1 MKKKILPCSAFFYV
15 AIALIVTFVFGCK
28 REETSAK
35 DEKSNDHLVVTATFY
50 PMYIM
55 LLNITENI
63 PDIEL
68 KLLAPAETGCLHDY
82 QLSTADMKT
91 IISSDV
97 IVANGAGMEDFLEKV
112 LESQKNCPII
122 EAAQGYPLLED
133 NPHVWVSLKGAM
145 YEVDHIA
152 TALSELDP
160 DHQALYQNNAKTY
173 IQKLQNLYD
182 KMNNLLTSF
191 SDIPIV
197 TFHEAFP
204 YFAQDFGLHIVEN
217 VETDHGHEPSPKEL
231 SELIQELTQ
240 LKKDGKKP
248 VLFVEKDQTT
258 DSADII
264 SSEADIPLYY
274 LNSTVTGELDQDAY
288 IRAME
293 YNLEEMLKAFR

>member
-173 IQKLQNLYD
+173 IQKLHLMKEFTFF
-182 KMNNLLTSF
+182 KMF
-191 SDIPIV
+191 FI
-197 TFHEAFP
+197 F
-204 YFAQDFGLHIVEN
+204 
-217 VETDHGHEPSPKEL
+217 
-231 SELIQELTQ
+231 
-240 LKKDGKKP
+240 
-248 VLFVEKDQTT
+248 
-258 DSADII
+258 
-264 SSEADIPLYY
+264 
-274 LNSTVTGELDQDAY
+274 
-288 IRAME
+288 
-293 YNLEEMLKAFR
+293 YNIKS

>member
-1 MKKKILPCSAFFYV
+1 MHYNLLLCIIAILTFTFFV
-15 AIALIVTFVFGCK
+15 GCTK
-28 REETSAK
+28 EQPSVQDK
-35 DEKSNDHLVVTATFY
+35 DQLVVTATFY
-50 PMYIM
+50 PMYVM
-55 LLNITENI
+55 LLNITENV

-112 LESQKNCPII
+112 LKTQKNCPII

-160 DHQALYQNNAKTY
+160 KHQALYQSNAKNY
-173 IQKLQNLYD
+173 NQKLQDLYD
-182 KMNNLLTSF
+182 RMNSLLTSF
-191 SDIPIV
+191 SDIPVV

-231 SELIQELTQ
+231 SELIQKLIQ
-240 LKKDGKKP
+240 LKNNGKKP
-248 VLFVEKDQTT
+248 VLFVEKDHAT

-264 SSEADIPLYY
+264 SSETGIPLYY
-274 LNSTVTGELDQDAY
+274 LNSTVTGELHKDTY
-288 IRAME
+288 ITAME
-293 YNLEEMLKAFR
+293 ENLQELLKAFQ

>member
-1 MKKKILPCSAFFYV
+1 
-15 AIALIVTFVFGCK
+15 
-28 REETSAK
+28 
-35 DEKSNDHLVVTATFY
+35 
-50 PMYIM
+50 
-55 LLNITENI
+55 
-63 PDIEL
+63 
-68 KLLAPAETGCLHDY
+68 
-82 QLSTADMKT
+82 
-91 IISSDV
+91 
-97 IVANGAGMEDFLEKV
+97 
-112 LESQKNCPII
+112 
-122 EAAQGYPLLED
+122 
-133 NPHVWVSLKGAM
+133 
-145 YEVDHIA
+145 
-152 TALSELDP
+152 
-160 DHQALYQNNAKTY
+160 
-173 IQKLQNLYD
+173 
-182 KMNNLLTSF
+182 MNNLLTSF

-274 LNSTVTGELDQDAY
+274 LNSTVTGELNQDAY